1 MSTTQGV
8 STDPGATEF
17 QVERKRLK
25 RFTWI
30 CAIGSLATG
39 VVVWRLIRIPFGLIF
54 NHILVAFTC
63 LLALALLGWGIQGL
77 RKQGWWWKL
86 AGLVPVVLSVSVA
99 VLTIVV
105 LTDMRIL
112 YYRGPAPD
120 LTREQWQADFH
131 GLVDLLAE
139 KHVNLPALI
148 DRTVLDGAVAAV
160 NERMD
165 QLTDGDKLMELLRIV
180 SLPGDAHTFPFV
192 VLPAYDLHSLP
203 LQVFGFSD
211 GWGIV
216 AAGRECRELVG
227 CRILAIAGKPIEEIF
242 DGCDVLLAAESDMGR
257 KERFSYMCV
266 MAEWLAYHDV
276 ISDLDQVTLTLL
288 DPAGNRVER
297 TLEFGDYYRQF
308 LWSNF
313 FRIDNDLP
321 MVYGAPRKDNYR
333 YELRDNGQTLFI
345 QFNQCENQDGRPTL
359 DQMVAE
365 IRTATADSPLERCIV
380 DIRHNDGGNRIW
392 GGLVDFLKTDSRINQ
407 PGRLLVL
414 IGRRTFSS
422 AVMFANQLQMNT
434 HAVFLGEPTGQ
445 GPIFFAGPRQYELP
459 HSRLPFF
466 ISSHRT
472 EAGLPFDR
480 RDCLVPDVRVAM
492 SLADFRSG
500 TDPVMAAV
508 MASPV
513 PEPSAGVGLTENEYE
528 YVGRYLLSPVQ
539 ALDVTVADG
548 CLYVSLDDFLP
559 ASYFRFSSRLTPTD
573 DPGVYATRI
582 PGMTV
587 RLDPEIAV
595 IDWQAVST
603 AFNRAPHGTVLAGE
617 LFREDDI
624 RGGVAAIR
632 ASRSDYVDNIANLE
646 NTLNAMGYDLM
657 GKERLDDAL
666 LVFKLNTELY
676 PQSFNVFDSYGEGL
690 LAAGDREGAIENYR
704 RSLALNPDSQ
714 SGKAALEKLGVE
726 I

>member
-1 MSTTQGV
+1 MSTTQGA
-8 STDPGATEF
+8 SAASEATEL

-30 CAIGSLATG
+30 CAIGSLVTG
-39 VVVWRLIRIPFGLIF
+39 IIVWQLIRIPFGLIF
-54 NHILVAFTC
+54 NHILVAFAC
-63 LLALALLGWGIQGL
+63 LLSLALLGLGIQGL
-77 RKQGWWWKL
+77 RKRGWWWKL
-86 AGLVPVVLSVSVA
+86 AGIIPVVLSVSVA

-112 YYRGPAPD
+112 YYRGPVPD
-120 LTREQWQADFH
+120 LSRDQWQADFQ

-139 KHVNLPALI
+139 KHVDLPALI
-148 DRTVLDGAVAAV
+148 ERSVLDQAVADV
-160 NERMD
+160 SQRMD
-165 QLTDGDKLMELLRIV
+165 QLSDGDKLMELLRIV
-180 SLPGDAHTFPFV
+180 SMPGDAHTFPFV
-192 VLPAYDLHSLP
+192 VLPSYDLHSLP
-203 LQVFGFSD
+203 IQVFGFRD

-216 AAGRECRELVG
+216 AAGREHRDLVG
-227 CRILAIAGKPIEEIF
+227 CRILAIDGKSIEDIF
-242 DGCDVLLAAESDMGR
+242 ADCDVLLASESDMGR

-276 ISDLDQVTLTLL
+276 ISDLDRATLTLL
-288 DPAGNRVER
+288 DSAGNRVEKD
-297 TLEFGDYYRQF
+297 LEFGDYYRQF
-308 LWSNF
+308 LWSNY

-321 MVYGAPRKDNYR
+321 AVFGAPRQDNYR
-333 YELRDNGQTLFI
+333 YEVRDGGCTLYI
-345 QFNQCENQDGRPTL
+345 QFNQCENQEDGPTL

-365 IRTATADSPLERCIV
+365 MKTVIADAPVERCIV
-380 DIRHNDGGNRIW
+380 DLRNNDGGNRIW
-392 GGLVDFLKTDSRINQ
+392 GGLVDFLQESTRINQ

-480 RDCLVPDVRVAM
+480 RDCLEPDVYV
-492 SLADFRSG
+492 SLGLADFRSG
-500 TDPVMAAV
+500 TDPVMAVA
-508 MASPV
+508 MAYPV
-513 PEPSAGVGLTENEYE
+513 PQPAPEQPLPESARQYA
-528 YVGRYLLSPVQ
+528 GRYLLSPVQ
-539 ALDVTVADG
+539 AMDVRVENGHLA
-548 CLYVSLDDFLP
+548 VSMNDFLP
-559 ASYFRFSSRLTPTD
+559 SSYFRFNSRLTPTD
-573 DPGVYATRI
+573 DPDVFATRI
-582 PGMTV
+582 PGLMV
-587 RLDPEIAV
+587 RFEGDAAM
-595 IDWQAVST
+595 IDWQDVT
-603 AFNRAPHGTVLAGE
+603 TVFRRAPDGTVLAGE

-624 RGGVAAIR
+624 SGGVAAIR

-646 NTLNAMGYDLM
+646 NTLNAMGYGLM
-657 GKERLDDAL
+657 GKNRLEEAL

-676 PQSFNVFDSYGEGL
+676 PDSFNVFDSYGEGL

-714 SGKAALEKLGVE
+714 SGKTALKKLGVE